1 MEEKAFYAMKILK
14 SGFSLSDF
22 KSFINEVDILQKL
35 NEKTLDV
42 PKLVDANFRG
52 DLHKPGSPPTKICY
66 YVMEIAEYGELF
78 GLIKHGG
85 PLSEDVIR
93 FLFKGVLSGRPASPS
108 PRGRAPN
115 ECLPS
120 RHQE

>member
-1 MEEKAFYAMKILK
+1 MKILK

-35 NEKTLDV
+35 NEKALDV

-52 DLHKPGSPPTKICY
+52 DCLKPGCPPTKICY
-66 YVMEIAEYGELF
+66 YVMEVAEYGELF

-93 FLFKGVLSGRPASPS
+93 FLFRGILTGTLASCSSRKRP
-108 PRGRAPN
+108 
-115 ECLPS
+115 
-120 RHQE
+120 